1 MNKIK
6 INPKNEIN
14 KGLIIRFIMCFLIC
28 VGAFLTIWIFKSAYY
43 PNHPLFTLKHV
54 FILSL
59 CAIPLSI
66 LYVYTVEKVGSGLGG
81 IFTGWTTRKIPPREQ
96 LSADLAKAR
105 YSKGIGQFKEALSII
120 NEVLEKDPDYP
131 DALYLKAHILW
142 EGFNNSAGA
151 LQALKRVME
160 LVRDSEPIHTW
171 ALNYYDEVR
180 KGHRI
185 EN

>member
-1 MNKIK
+1 MNMIAKI
-6 INPKNEIN
+6 EIN
-14 KGLIIRFIMCFLIC
+14 KALIIRFILCFSIC
-28 VGAFLTIWIFKSAYY
+28 VGALFVIWSFTGSQ
-43 PNHPLFTLKHV
+43 LFTLKHV

-66 LYVYTVEKVGSGLGG
+66 LYAYTVEKFGSSLGG
-81 IFTGWTTRKIPPREQ
+81 ILTGWTTQKISPREQ

-105 YSKGIGQFKEALSII
+105 YSKGSGHFEEALSII
-120 NEVLEKDPDYP
+120 NQVLEKDPDYP

-142 EGFNNSAGA
+142 EGFNNSKGA
-151 LQALKRVME
+151 LESLKRIVE
-160 LVRDSEPIHTW
+160 LVKEDEPIHRW

-185 EN
+185 ST